1 MDWLIA
7 AGGLVFIIIG
17 IVARTRP
24 DLLWRLYSLEPR
36 WRKDHP
42 EKPDTWQTTANNH
55 STYLIGFGV
64 IFIVISIM
72 VIQMAAPSA

>member
-7 AGGLVFIIIG
+7 AGGLVFIGIG
-17 IVARTRP
+17 ILARVRS

-42 EKPDTWQTTANNH
+42 EKPDNWGTTATNH
-55 STYLIGFGV
+55 SVYLIGFGMIFVV
-64 IFIVISIM
+64 IAIM